1 MDQDDKEQES
11 IVSTVTNTVLDT
23 AQAGLDAAKSG
34 LEGAKD
40 AVQAAGSCS

>member
-1 MDQDDKEQES
+1 MDQDNKEQES

-34 LEGAKD
+34 SEGAKD
-40 AVQAAGSCS
+40 AVASCW